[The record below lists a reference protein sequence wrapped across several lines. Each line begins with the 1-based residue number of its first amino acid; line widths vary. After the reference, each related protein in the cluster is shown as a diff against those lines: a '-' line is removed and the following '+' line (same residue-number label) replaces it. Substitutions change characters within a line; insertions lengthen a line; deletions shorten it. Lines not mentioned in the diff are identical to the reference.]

1 LEADWKERGVE
12 SVSYHIGL
20 TTGNALVGNVGSEQ
34 RMDFT
39 AIGDNVTLA
48 SKLEAL
54 NRRFGTQVLLT
65 DDMHEVVQ
73 DKFVLRTVGR
83 VLFDGNTEPT
93 NLYELLGRA
102 DEGQGKGKA
111 MREQA
116 AAFNQALGVYI
127 AGHFSDAV
135 TSVESFLRKYPD
147 DVVAQRLLERCVLLS
162 DAPPANWAGVEQV
175 EDHS

>member
-1 LEADWKERGVE
+1 MSGGTVDKFVGDAIMAFWNAPQTVRDHPNVACEVALRCIERSRELEANWKERGIE

-83 VLFDGNTEPT
+83 VLFDGDAEPT
-93 NLYELLGRA
+93 NL
-102 DEGQGKGKA
+102 
-111 MREQA
+111 
-116 AAFNQALGVYI
+116 
-127 AGHFSDAV
+127 
-135 TSVESFLRKYPD
+135 
-147 DVVAQRLLERCVLLS
+147 
-162 DAPPANWAGVEQV
+162 
-175 EDHS
+175 